1 MVMRKFHKVVGLSVT
16 AGLAAAVSMPSQPT
30 LAADYYKGKTISII
44 VGRGAGGGTDTVARI
59 FAKFLGKHIAG
70 NPNVVVK
77 NMPGAG
83 GAKSMN
89 FVYEKA
95 KPDGRTIVYA
105 NLSAMQELLGA
116 KGVRFK
122 YGNFT
127 WLGPIQGPPL
137 MMFAR
142 TDVVPGG
149 LKKPSDIIKAKKLI
163 LPGQRPTG
171 GLDLMSRPTLD
182 MMGLEYRYVPGYRG
196 ASGIRPAIRAGE
208 GNIAAH
214 GLNGWRSGVE
224 PTMAKKGIVKA
235 LWYYPSKDAN
245 GKYVKSP
252 LAPEMQTVI
261 EVYKEAFG
269 KEPSGIYWDALNL
282 AMGFRATASN
292 AFLAPPNTNK
302 EATKAFRKGFTGM
315 INDPAMISQMRKAT
329 GSVMTPVTIKT
340 ALAVYQ
346 NLKNVD
352 PKLVKFWKDYN
363 AEGSKAKKAPK
374 DKRGGKRKKKK

>member
-1 MVMRKFHKVVGLSVT
+1 MGNLNKVLLVSAV
-16 AGLAAAVSMPSQPT
+16 AGLTAAGSMPTTPA
-30 LAADYYKGKTISII
+30 LGAEYYKGKTISII

-59 FAKFLGKHIAG
+59 FAKYLGKHIPG
-70 NPNVVVK
+70 NPKIVVK

-95 KPDGRTIVYA
+95 KPDGRTVVYA
-105 NLSAMQELLGA
+105 NLSAMQELLEA

-127 WLGPIQGPPL
+127 WLGPVQGPPI

-149 LKKPSDIIKAKKLI
+149 LKKPSDIIKAKNLI

-182 MMGLEYRYVPGYRG
+182 MMGLKYRYVPGYRG

-224 PTMAKKGIVKA
+224 PTMAKTGIVKG
-235 LWYYPSKDAN
+235 LWYYPSKDAS

-252 LAPEMQTVI
+252 LVPELPTII

-302 EATKAFRKGFTGM
+302 AATEAFRIGFTGM
-315 INDPAMISQMRKAT
+315 INDPAMISQMKKAT
-329 GSVMTPVTIKT
+329 GSVMTPVPIEV
-340 ALAVYQ
+340 ALNVYK

-352 PKLVKFWKDYN
+352 PKLVKFWKEYN

-374 DKRGGKRKKKK
+374 DKRGGKRKKKN